1 MPLTP
6 YGGQKMT
13 KTYIALLRAV
23 NAGGV
28 NTLPTKDFVALLERL
43 RLENVK
49 TYIQT
54 GNAVFHARKANAAE
68 LPDQIKVGIKRR
80 HGFAPE
86 VVLLTLDEL
95 QKAVAANPYPE
106 ADSDPKSL
114 HLTFLTRAPKAP
126 DLTTLDAIRKDS
138 ERFALNG
145 KVFYFHAPEG
155 VARSKAFSRIE
166 KSLGVAGTARNW
178 RTACRILEI
187 AEQVA
192 T

>member
-1 MPLTP
+1 
-6 YGGQKMT
+6 MT
-13 KTYIALLRAV
+13 VSVYIALLRAV

-28 NTLPTKDFVALLERL
+28 NTLSTKDFVALLENL
-43 RLENVK
+43 RLENVR

-54 GNAVFHARKANAAE
+54 GNAVFHAREENAAE
-68 LPDQIKVGIKRR
+68 LPDQIKAGIKRR

-86 VVLLTLDEL
+86 VVLLTRNEL
-95 QKAVAANPYPE
+95 QKAVAENPYQE
-106 ADSDPKSL
+106 ADADPKSL

-138 ERFALNG
+138 ERFALHG

-166 KSLGVAGTARNW
+166 KSLGVVGTARNW
-178 RTACRILEI
+178 RTAFRISEI
-187 AEQVA
+187 AEQMRSER
-192 T
+192 

>member
-1 MPLTP
+1 MRTFTAYVELDEE
-6 YGGQKMT
+6 T
-13 KTYIALLRAV
+13 KLYV
-23 NAGGV
+23 GV
-28 NTLPTKDFVALLERL
+28 VPGVPGAHS
-43 RLENVK
+43 
-49 TYIQT
+49 Q
-54 GNAVFHARKANAAE
+54 GA
-68 LPDQIKVGIKRR
+68 
-80 HGFAPE
+80 
-86 VVLLTLDEL
+86 TLDEL

-106 ADSDPKSL
+106 ADADPKSL

-178 RTACRILEI
+178 RTACRILEM
-187 AEQVA
+187 AEQIA